1 MDLYD
6 DIPEVGSPSNPRA
19 NTSPVVSRNTK
30 KEETNIVIPK
40 IPESSPT
47 MIKKE
52 TVEKESKETK
62 TSVVSDGMPSLQ
74 FIPPALRAKAL
85 NVISRY

>member
-30 KEETNIVIPK
+30 TEETNIVIPK

-52 TVEKESKETK
+52 TVEKETK